1 MTAASEWITTTRTGD
16 ILEMQLT
23 GDWTIDNVARMNAIV
38 AQLGSAHVGPA
49 VIDFSPIGRMD
60 TTGAWMVEKI
70 RQRLTTAD
78 HPVDLRGIQ
87 PNHQLLV
94 DRLHGLT
101 DEPAAE
107 PARYSALSLIAERTG
122 RATIDALREATDL
135 LNFLGLATVTAART
149 AVSPRRFRMTS
160 FVFHLEQVG
169 LNALPIVGL
178 LSFLIGVVL
187 AYQGADQLRRFGAA
201 IFSVNL
207 LGISILR
214 EMGILLT
221 AIIVAGRSGSAFAAQ
236 IGTMQVNEEI
246 DAMRTIGLD
255 PIEVLVLPRMLALLV
270 AMPLLAVYADLMG
283 LAGGAVMAIVSLDI
297 TFTQFTERLKD
308 VVPIWAFWVGII
320 KAPVF
325 GVMIALVGCR
335 EGLKVRGSADSVGRQ
350 TTRAVVVSIFL
361 VIIIDAVFS
370 IFFSAVGV

>member
-16 ILEMQLT
+16 VLEMRLT
-23 GDWTIDNVARMNAIV
+23 GDWTIDNVARIDSGIA
-38 AQLGSAHVGPA
+38 ALSKTHTGPA

-60 TTGAWMVEKI
+60 TTGAWMVEKM
-70 RQRLTTAD
+70 RRRLAISSD
-78 HPVDLRGIQ
+78 AIEIRGIQ
-87 PNHQLLV
+87 PHHRLLV
-94 DRLHGLT
+94 DRLNGLT
-101 DEPAAE
+101 GEPAPE
-107 PARYSALSLIAERTG
+107 PTRYGALSLVAERTG
-122 RATIDALREATDL
+122 RATIDAWREAIDL

-149 AVSPRRFRMTS
+149 AVSPRRFRMTA
-160 FVFHLEQVG
+160 FVYHLEQVG

-187 AYQGADQLRRFGAA
+187 AYQGADQLRQFGAE
-201 IFSVNL
+201 IFTVNL

-255 PIEVLVLPRMLALLV
+255 PMEVLVLPRTLALLV
-270 AMPLLAVYADLMG
+270 AMPLLAVYADLMD
-283 LAGGAVMAIVSLDI
+283 LAGGALMVVVSLDI
-297 TFTQFTERLKD
+297 TFTQFTERLRD

-320 KAPVF
+320 KAPFF